1 MDREKE
7 MLKDKNK
14 PLMWSKQLYVGKL
27 SIDLEPT
34 CIYCDH
40 IKKNSMSHKHKY
52 IWTNKLCFENLRKP
66 CNSLNLWNGLFSF
79 TVLSSPF
86 DVFFLAKL
94 T

>member
-7 MLKDKNK
+7 MLKDKSK

-40 IKKNSMSHKHKY
+40 IKKIQCPIN
-52 IWTNKLCFENLRKP
+52 TNTYEQTNYVLRI
-66 CNSLNLWNGLFSF
+66 
-79 TVLSSPF
+79 
-86 DVFFLAKL
+86 
-94 T
+94 